1 MDGLYSY
8 LQRHSTNH
16 YILVSWWDNVYG
28 FDMST
33 IGKSWRDD
41 AIVDTCSKDQ
51 VVTESVQLRDI
62 NLQTFTKDDI
72 PFVAE
77 FSLKMKRDDYVNVSQ
92 IFLTL

>member
-1 MDGLYSY
+1 
-8 LQRHSTNH
+8 
-16 YILVSWWDNVYG
+16 
-28 FDMST
+28 MST

-92 IFLTL
+92 NLVNPLNQNVK

>member
-1 MDGLYSY
+1 
-8 LQRHSTNH
+8 
-16 YILVSWWDNVYG
+16 
-28 FDMST
+28 MST

-62 NLQTFTKDDI
+62 NLQTFTKDNI

-92 IFLTL
+92 NLVNPLNPGVSQ

>member
-1 MDGLYSY
+1 
-8 LQRHSTNH
+8 
-16 YILVSWWDNVYG
+16 
-28 FDMST
+28 MST

-51 VVTESVQLRDI
+51 VVTEFVQLRDI
-62 NLQTFTKDDI
+62 NLQTFTKEDI

-92 IFLTL
+92 NLVNPLSPGLNELMSL

>member
-1 MDGLYSY
+1 
-8 LQRHSTNH
+8 
-16 YILVSWWDNVYG
+16 
-28 FDMST
+28 MST

-92 IFLTL
+92 NLFNPLNPGVQTNKMSYKLIA

>member
-1 MDGLYSY
+1 
-8 LQRHSTNH
+8 
-16 YILVSWWDNVYG
+16 
-28 FDMST
+28 MST

-92 IFLTL
+92 NLVNPLSPGLNVKRTNGVVI

>member
-1 MDGLYSY
+1 
-8 LQRHSTNH
+8 
-16 YILVSWWDNVYG
+16 
-28 FDMST
+28 MST

-92 IFLTL
+92 NLFNPLNQTNKMSYKLIA

>member
-1 MDGLYSY
+1 
-8 LQRHSTNH
+8 
-16 YILVSWWDNVYG
+16 
-28 FDMST
+28 MST

-92 IFLTL
+92 NLVNPLNQNIK

>member
-1 MDGLYSY
+1 
-8 LQRHSTNH
+8 
-16 YILVSWWDNVYG
+16 
-28 FDMST
+28 MST
-33 IGKSWRDD
+33 LGKSWRDD

-92 IFLTL
+92 NLVNPLNPNQQNVI

>member
-1 MDGLYSY
+1 
-8 LQRHSTNH
+8 
-16 YILVSWWDNVYG
+16 
-28 FDMST
+28 MST

-77 FSLKMKRDDYVNVSQ
+77 FSLEMKRDDYVNVSQ
-92 IFLTL
+92 NLVNPLNPGVKCQMN

>member
-1 MDGLYSY
+1 
-8 LQRHSTNH
+8 
-16 YILVSWWDNVYG
+16 
-28 FDMST
+28 MST

-92 IFLTL
+92 NLVNPLNQTNKLSNELIAL

>member
-1 MDGLYSY
+1 MSGVYFY
-8 LQRHSTNH
+8 LQRLSTNH
-16 YILVSWWDNVYG
+16 YFIVSWWDNVYG

-33 IGKSWRDD
+33 LGKSWRDD

-62 NLQTFTKDDI
+62 NLQTFTKEDI

-77 FSLKMKRDDYVNVSQ
+77 FSLKMKRDDYVNVSMNS
-92 IFLTL
+92 IEH